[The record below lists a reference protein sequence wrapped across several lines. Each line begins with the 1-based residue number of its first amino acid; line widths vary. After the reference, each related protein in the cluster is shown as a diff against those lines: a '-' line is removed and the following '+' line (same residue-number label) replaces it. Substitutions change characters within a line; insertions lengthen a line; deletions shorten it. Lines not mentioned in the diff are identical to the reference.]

1 MSFYSDIG
9 GLTGSELPV
18 RSSRISPS
26 DLCNT
31 HKGERIMMKEIKNPR
46 AMTIEFRPEVANAL
60 RDLCSKTGISLTR
73 AVNNA
78 VEAYMPVIQKLA
90 ETLNDASV
98 TSEDTANIGMNVE
111 IDKLY
116 DSLFQGCFEITHNEK
131 DFVPS
136 NEFREIIKNAIEE
149 NDMYRNAGIKYDSR
163 FINFLARRY
172 GLVATQSRKHSRKR
186 GYVGIL
192 HGEWF

>member
-1 MSFYSDIG
+1 
-9 GLTGSELPV
+9 
-18 RSSRISPS
+18 
-26 DLCNT
+26 
-31 HKGERIMMKEIKNPR
+31 MMKEIQNPR

-60 RDLCSKTGISLTR
+60 RDLCSKTGITLTR

-78 VEAYMPVIQKLA
+78 VEAYMPVIQKLV

-98 TSEDTANIGMNVE
+98 TSENHANISTNADF
-111 IDKLY
+111 DKLY
-116 DSLFQGCFEITHNEK
+116 DSLFRGCFEITHNEN

-136 NEFREIIKNAIEE
+136 YEFKEIIENAIEE
-149 NDMYRNAGIKYDSR
+149 SNIYRNAGLKYNSR
-163 FINFLARRY
+163 FLDFLKRRY

-192 HGEWF
+192 HGERF

>member
-1 MSFYSDIG
+1 
-9 GLTGSELPV
+9 
-18 RSSRISPS
+18 
-26 DLCNT
+26 
-31 HKGERIMMKEIKNPR
+31 MMKEIKNPR

-98 TSEDTANIGMNVE
+98 TSEDTANIGTNVDFDE
-111 IDKLY
+111 LY

-131 DFVPS
+131 DFVPA
-136 NEFREIIKNAIEE
+136 NKFREIIKNAIEE

-163 FINFLARRY
+163 FLNFLARRY

>member
-1 MSFYSDIG
+1 
-9 GLTGSELPV
+9 
-18 RSSRISPS
+18 
-26 DLCNT
+26 
-31 HKGERIMMKEIKNPR
+31 MMKEIKNPR
-46 AMTIEFRPEVANAL
+46 AMTIEFRPEVSNAL

-98 TSEDTANIGMNVE
+98 TSEDTANIGMNVDFDE
-111 IDKLY
+111 LY

-131 DFVPS
+131 DFVPA
-136 NEFREIIKNAIEE
+136 NKFREIIKNAIEE

-163 FINFLARRY
+163 FLNFLARHY

-186 GYVGIL
+186 GYEGIL

>member
-1 MSFYSDIG
+1 
-9 GLTGSELPV
+9 
-18 RSSRISPS
+18 
-26 DLCNT
+26 
-31 HKGERIMMKEIKNPR
+31 MMKEIKNPR

-90 ETLNDASV
+90 ETLSDASV
-98 TSEDTANIGMNVE
+98 TSEDTANIGMNVDFDE
-111 IDKLY
+111 LY

-163 FINFLARRY
+163 FLNFLARRY

>member
-1 MSFYSDIG
+1 
-9 GLTGSELPV
+9 
-18 RSSRISPS
+18 
-26 DLCNT
+26 
-31 HKGERIMMKEIKNPR
+31 MMKEIKNPR

-98 TSEDTANIGMNVE
+98 TSEDTANIGMNADF
-111 IDKLY
+111 DKLY
-116 DSLFQGCFEITHNEK
+116 DSLFRGCFEITHNEN
-131 DFVPS
+131 DFVPA
-136 NEFREIIKNAIEE
+136 NKFREIIKNAIEE

-163 FINFLARRY
+163 FLNFLARRY

>member
-1 MSFYSDIG
+1 
-9 GLTGSELPV
+9 
-18 RSSRISPS
+18 
-26 DLCNT
+26 
-31 HKGERIMMKEIKNPR
+31 MMKEIKNPR

-90 ETLNDASV
+90 ETLSDASV
-98 TSEDTANIGMNVE
+98 TSENPENIGMNVDFDE
-111 IDKLY
+111 LY

-163 FINFLARRY
+163 FLNFLARRY

>member
-9 GLTGSELPV
+9 CLTGSEV
-18 RSSRISPS
+18 TVSPI
-26 DLCNT
+26 DFYNT

-60 RDLCSKTGISLTR
+60 RDLCSKTGITLTR

-78 VEAYMPVIQKLA
+78 VEAYMPIIQKLA

-98 TSEDTANIGMNVE
+98 TSENPANISTNSDF
-111 IDKLY
+111 DKLY
-116 DSLFQGCFEITHNEK
+116 ESLFRGCFEITHNEN

-136 NEFREIIKNAIEE
+136 YEFKEIIEKAIDE
-149 NDMYRNAGIKYDSR
+149 DDRYRNAGIRYDSR
-163 FINFLARRY
+163 FLDFLERRY
-172 GLVATQSRKHSRKR
+172 GLVATQPRKHSRKR
-186 GYVGIL
+186 GYEGISPIP
-192 HGEWF
+192 HEEVF

>member
-1 MSFYSDIG
+1 
-9 GLTGSELPV
+9 
-18 RSSRISPS
+18 
-26 DLCNT
+26 
-31 HKGERIMMKEIKNPR
+31 MMKEIKNPR

-60 RDLCSKTGISLTR
+60 RDLCSKTGITLTR

-78 VEAYMPVIQKLA
+78 VEAYMPIIQKLA

-98 TSEDTANIGMNVE
+98 TSENPANISTNVDFE
-111 IDKLY
+111 KLY
-116 DSLFQGCFEITHNEK
+116 DALFRGCFEITHNDK

-136 NEFREIIKNAIEE
+136 YEFKEIIENAIEE
-149 NDMYRNAGIKYDSR
+149 SDMYRNAGIKYDSR
-163 FINFLARRY
+163 FLDFLERRY

-186 GYVGIL
+186 GYEGIL

>member
-1 MSFYSDIG
+1 
-9 GLTGSELPV
+9 
-18 RSSRISPS
+18 
-26 DLCNT
+26 
-31 HKGERIMMKEIKNPR
+31 MMKEIKNPR

-116 DSLFQGCFEITHNEK
+116 DSLFQGCFEITHNEN

-163 FINFLARRY
+163 FLNFLARRY

>member
-1 MSFYSDIG
+1 
-9 GLTGSELPV
+9 
-18 RSSRISPS
+18 
-26 DLCNT
+26 
-31 HKGERIMMKEIKNPR
+31 MMKEIKNPR

-98 TSEDTANIGMNVE
+98 TSEDTANIGMNVDFDE
-111 IDKLY
+111 LY

>member
-9 GLTGSELPV
+9 CLTGSEV
-18 RSSRISPS
+18 TVSPI
-26 DLCNT
+26 DFYNT
-31 HKGERIMMKEIKNPR
+31 HKGERIMMKEIKNPC

-60 RDLCSKTGISLTR
+60 RDLCSKTGITLTR

-78 VEAYMPVIQKLA
+78 VEAYIPIIQKLA

-98 TSEDTANIGMNVE
+98 TSENPANISTNSDF
-111 IDKLY
+111 DKLY
-116 DSLFQGCFEITHNEK
+116 DSLFRGCFEITHNEK

-136 NEFREIIKNAIEE
+136 YEFKEIITKAIDES
-149 NDMYRNAGIKYDSR
+149 DVYRKSGIRYDSR
-163 FINFLARRY
+163 FLDFLERRY
-172 GLVATQSRKHSRKR
+172 GLVATQPRKHSRKR
-186 GYVGIL
+186 GYEGII

>member
-1 MSFYSDIG
+1 M
-9 GLTGSELPV
+9 
-18 RSSRISPS
+18 
-26 DLCNT
+26 
-31 HKGERIMMKEIKNPR
+31 KKEIQNPR

-60 RDLCSKTGISLTR
+60 RDLCSKTGITLTR

-90 ETLNDASV
+90 EAMNEAGE
-98 TSEDTANIGMNVE
+98 TSENPANISMDADF
-111 IDKLY
+111 DKLY
-116 DSLFQGCFEITHNEK
+116 DSLFRGCFEITHNDN
-131 DFVPS
+131 DFVPTYM
-136 NEFREIIKNAIEE
+136 FRKIITNAIEE
-149 NDMYRNAGIKYDSR
+149 SDMYRNAGIKYDSR
-163 FINFLARRY
+163 FLNFLARRY

>member
-1 MSFYSDIG
+1 
-9 GLTGSELPV
+9 
-18 RSSRISPS
+18 
-26 DLCNT
+26 
-31 HKGERIMMKEIKNPR
+31 MMKEIKNPR

-98 TSEDTANIGMNVE
+98 TSEDTENIGMNVE
-111 IDKLY
+111 IDELY

-131 DFVPS
+131 DFVPA
-136 NEFREIIKNAIEE
+136 NKFREIIKNAIEE

>member
-1 MSFYSDIG
+1 
-9 GLTGSELPV
+9 
-18 RSSRISPS
+18 
-26 DLCNT
+26 
-31 HKGERIMMKEIKNPR
+31 MMKEIKNPR

-60 RDLCSKTGISLTR
+60 RDLCFKTGISLTR

-98 TSEDTANIGMNVE
+98 TSEDTANIGMNVDFDE
-111 IDKLY
+111 LY

-163 FINFLARRY
+163 FLNFLARRY

>member
-1 MSFYSDIG
+1 M
-9 GLTGSELPV
+9 T
-18 RSSRISPS
+18 
-26 DLCNT
+26 
-31 HKGERIMMKEIKNPR
+31 KEIKNPR

-60 RDLCSKTGISLTR
+60 RDLCSKTGIALTR

-90 ETLNDASV
+90 EAVNDASE
-98 TSEDTANIGMNVE
+98 TSEDTANISTNV
-111 IDKLY
+111 DFNKLY
-116 DSLFQGCFEITHNEK
+116 DSLFQGCFTITRNEN

-136 NEFREIIKNAIEE
+136 NMFKEIITNAIEE
-149 NDMYRNAGIKYDSR
+149 SDMYRNAGIKYDSR
-163 FINFLARRY
+163 FLNFLARRY

>member
-1 MSFYSDIG
+1 
-9 GLTGSELPV
+9 
-18 RSSRISPS
+18 
-26 DLCNT
+26 
-31 HKGERIMMKEIKNPR
+31 MMKEIKNPR

-60 RDLCSKTGISLTR
+60 RDLCFKTGITLTR

-90 ETLNDASV
+90 ETLSDASV
-98 TSEDTANIGMNVE
+98 TSEDTANIGMNADFDE
-111 IDKLY
+111 LY
-116 DSLFQGCFEITHNEK
+116 DSLFRGCFEITHNEN
-131 DFVPS
+131 DFVPA
-136 NEFREIIKNAIEE
+136 NKFREIITNAIEE